1 MTSKRLTVV
10 DTYEITAHSHCGGEM
25 RPVLSPSS
33 AGSTTGFMG
42 TGRIAVGDWVD
53 EHYHPYSEE
62 FLYILSGEATAEIN
76 EETYVIGGEQGI
88 VIPIGLRHR
97 VSNRGS
103 EEVRFIYH
111 LGPLAPSP
119 EEGHVTTE
127 KRTRR

>member
-1 MTSKRLTVV
+1 
-10 DTYEITAHSHCGGEM
+10 M

-42 TGRIAVGDWVD
+42 TGRISVGDWVD

-62 FLYILSGEATAEIN
+62 FLYILSGEATAEID
-76 EETYVIGGEQGI
+76 EETYIIRGEQGI
-88 VIPIGLRHR
+88 VIPIGYRHR

-127 KRTRR
+127 KRTRQ